1 MADKPNAEPVNQIQ
15 FDCCGGGTLRI
26 HRDLFKQMMDGVQA
40 KNIAAEGPNAG
51 FLKFSL
57 EAKPAQGVL
66 KPTLT
71 KNGTGKNTTFTFTI
85 DIGPGDG
92 KEC

>member
-1 MADKPNAEPVNQIQ
+1 MADKPNADPVNQIQ

-26 HRDLFKQMMDGVQA
+26 HKDLFAQMADGVQ
-40 KNIAAEGPNAG
+40 KRNVLAEGPDAG
-51 FLKFSL
+51 FLTFSL
-57 EAKPAQGVL
+57 EANPAKGVL

-71 KNGTGKNTTFTFTI
+71 KNGSGKSTTFTFTI